1 MPSTSSAKPLELP
14 PEPVVLHEEEV
25 PDPVPVM
32 TTTPTMVT
40 ETTPNPTTTPNPLT
54 PSTTPPTTTVHPSL
68 LPVFQALAMVLA
80 ARLQGL
86 ILVASAIVFGFLT
99 INDPIPL
106 RLVAGAG
113 YALFCLTALWVLPK
127 R

>member
-14 PEPVVLHEEEV
+14 PEPVVLHEEEI
-25 PDPVPVM
+25 PDPPPTTEIPSGMV
-32 TTTPTMVT
+32 TATTPTT
-40 ETTPNPTTTPNPLT
+40 NPTPTTTPSPPT
-54 PSTTPPTTTVHPSL
+54 PSPAAHPTL

-80 ARLQGL
+80 ARLMGL
-86 ILVASAIVFGFLT
+86 LLVVSAVLFGYLT
-99 INDPIPL
+99 ISDPIPL

>member
-1 MPSTSSAKPLELP
+1 MPSTSSAKLLESP
-14 PEPVVLHEEEV
+14 PEPIVLHEEV
-25 PDPVPVM
+25 LPDPPPTIPTPIM
-32 TTTPTMVT
+32 TTETTSQNPSLTTTP
-40 ETTPNPTTTPNPLT
+40 
-54 PSTTPPTTTVHPSL
+54 SPPTQPNQSL
-68 LPVFQALAMVLA
+68 LPVFQALAMVLG

-86 ILVASAIVFGFLT
+86 ILVVSAIVFGFLT
-99 INDPIPL
+99 ISDPIPL

>member
-14 PEPVVLHEEEV
+14 PEPVILHEEV
-25 PDPVPVM
+25 LPDPEPM
-32 TTTPTMVT
+32 PSLTTMETATTPVT
-40 ETTPNPTTTPNPLT
+40 PTNSPPI
-54 PSTTPPTTTVHPSL
+54 TTPPTQTASSL

-80 ARLQGL
+80 GRLMGL
-86 ILVASAIVFGFLT
+86 LLVVSAIAFGYLT
-99 INDPIPL
+99 ISDPIPL

>member
-1 MPSTSSAKPLELP
+1 MPSTSSAKLLESP
-14 PEPVVLHEEEV
+14 PEPVILHEEEI
-25 PDPVPVM
+25 PDPVETKTETVTPTTQ
-32 TTTPTMVT
+32 TTTGANPT
-40 ETTPNPTTTPNPLT
+40 PTTTP
-54 PSTTPPTTTVHPSL
+54 SPPTQTGVGPTL

-80 ARLQGL
+80 ARTMGL
-86 ILVASAIVFGFLT
+86 LLVVSAVVFGFLT

-113 YALFCLTALWVLPK
+113 YAVFCLTALWVLPK